1 MALTAGRRRQDLD
14 NVSAGLRGGRFPRG
28 GGGSAWLSP
37 SSLPSPPPRCL
48 SVRRAGGF
56 IFFFFRGEQPAR
68 AFVNGRFGSE
78 EAAPRPG
85 PAAAPRA
92 ALRGAPP
99 RSVGVGSLLIEMI
112 NLIEAARVARLV
124 LLAYSPPPTDPVKC
138 SLWFIGCALAW
149 PQRGFFSVYL
159 GVSRPAGS
167 LRGQGLLPAVALP
180 VPARPPPPL
189 PPPPG
194 AGLLRRWSHAGNGSG
209 SQEAEASTCA
219 CGNGSA

>member
-1 MALTAGRRRQDLD
+1 MALTAGRRRRQDLD

-124 LLAYSPPPTDPVKC
+124 LLAYPPP
-138 SLWFIGCALAW
+138 
-149 PQRGFFSVYL
+149 
-159 GVSRPAGS
+159 
-167 LRGQGLLPAVALP
+167 
-180 VPARPPPPL
+180 
-189 PPPPG
+189 
-194 AGLLRRWSHAGNGSG
+194 RRIL
-209 SQEAEASTCA
+209 
-219 CGNGSA
+219 